1 MTERWHM
8 NSLVTTKSGLG
19 VGSAEGG
26 GTASGGGSNGVGN
39 HGSSLG
45 NGNTAAGTT
54 DLSTAGSVGGGVIG
68 GAHAFGA
75 ANGESGILRKTGHY
89 HHHHHHHGGTQENF
103 DDLLVFGYSCKIFRD
118 NERARY
124 IDQGRHL
131 IPWMGDNQLK
141 IDRYDARGAL
151 HDLAPY
157 EPPPGGYRDRLEGL
171 TAAEQKAEQLCE
183 EERYYSLYRNEVEE
197 EIAQEESLK
206 RQLKLGTEIPFD
218 YDAPPQEGATVATV
232 EQRSASG
239 NEQDDDPYVPL
250 ANFEIPSDIPLPDT
264 MKEHAIIEKTAKFI
278 ASQDAQM
285 EILLKTK
292 QANNPQFDFLNQS
305 GHLFRYYRHVLL
317 AFRTNQYPSSSSTS
331 GSEQPEVG
339 GGDDEEPNSQ
349 QNGTATVV
357 TPSVVVPTIKYK
369 PSADCAYTQLISK
382 ITGAPIP
389 TVSASEG
396 GEQSP
401 SSGVSTPTGIEKK
414 LPVSTGLAGLV
425 QYDSGSSDDD
435 EDGDDD
441 NDANENSDAQRKR
454 KSNEPKESKA
464 RPLSPFQ
471 GVVPALTIQH
481 VIDRT
486 AIYVAK
492 NGYSFEEAL
501 RAKNDPRFV
510 FLNQTH
516 QYYPYY
522 AYCVRQRMNGGEN
535 GTAQTSGS
543 SLPAAAAAPNSPPK
557 VTVRTETGN
566 GTVVETTPSLGIKAV
581 HTAAPKVAPVSST
594 KIQHQ
599 KLGAP
604 VSFMLPRKAKD
615 DTSSKMLGSDDDED
629 EQQVRTVQPEE
640 GAKESQEQLPE
651 PPKQESKLI
660 ETTKRVKEELQPKP
674 PIAILYKEE
683 TVEPLPEHVQ
693 EEIEKATAVADES
706 QTNSPTTNLEP
717 TVSKEK
723 QAERKK
729 RASMFVNLIK
739 HVDRKP
745 SADEREHVPEARAR
759 IIDGGHIASDV
770 EEGSVQSI
778 RSTSLSPKDQK
789 AGSGNTTTTTTT
801 IMTTTVIEDDD
812 DDDDDVVLVSE
823 TRPAPVRRSRTRSR
837 SPQSPRKKS
846 IERSS
851 DSRRTKKKKSK
862 SRHRSSRAKSKSK
875 KSKKRKSRS
884 RSRSRGK
891 RERSRTR
898 RDRSKTSR
906 RRGRSS
912 SSTSSS
918 SRSRSRSRKR
928 SQSHTSSRNSHV
940 KRRTD
945 VRRRAHSSSSPS
957 RSRSRSRSAGSAS
970 GTKRSRRSERSPVE
984 SSKRKGRKDRSRESS
999 RDRKR
1004 KKPPKDRSTSRGSHR
1019 KSDSDSESRR
1029 RRQRHRKNRTVGE
1042 GHDERYTAPSRAR
1055 YWDC

>member
-1 MTERWHM
+1 MTERWHK
-8 NSLVTTKSGLG
+8 NSVTTTKSGLG

-26 GTASGGGSNGVGN
+26 GGGGNNGLGN

-45 NGNTAAGTT
+45 NGSTTSGTT
-54 DLSTAGSVGGGVIG
+54 DLGSVGGSVG
-68 GAHAFGA
+68 GAHTFGG

-218 YDAPPQEGATVATV
+218 YDAPPQDGATVATV

-317 AFRTNQYPSSSSTS
+317 AFRTNQYPASDSAS
-331 GSEQPEVG
+331 SEQQEV
-339 GGDDEEPNSQ
+339 GDDEEQNSL

-389 TVSASEG
+389 TISASEG

-401 SSGVSTPTGIEKK
+401 SSEVSTPTGVEKK
-414 LPVSTGLAGLV
+414 AVSTGLAGLV
-425 QYDSGSSDDD
+425 QYDSGSSED
-435 EDGDDD
+435 EDGDD
-441 NDANENSDAQRKR
+441 NGANENSDAQPKC
-454 KSNEPKESKA
+454 KSSEPKESKA
-464 RPLSPFQ
+464 TQLAPFQ

-535 GTAQTSGS
+535 GLGLASAL
-543 SLPAAAAAPNSPPK
+543 SLPASAPNSPPK

-581 HTAAPKVAPVSST
+581 HTAAPKVVPASST

-615 DTSSKMLGSDDDED
+615 DTGSKMLGSDDDDEN

-640 GAKESQEQLPE
+640 CAKENQEQMPE
-651 PPKQESKLI
+651 PPKQESKLV
-660 ETTKRVKEELQPKP
+660 ETTKRASDESSPKP
-674 PIAILYKEE
+674 PIVILHKEE
-683 TVEPLPEHVQ
+683 AVESLPENVQ
-693 EEIEKATAVADES
+693 EVIEKVTETAGES
-706 QTNSPTTNLEP
+706 QTNSLTMNLEP

-745 SADEREHVPEARAR
+745 TADEREHVPETKAR

-789 AGSGNTTTTTTT
+789 TGSVNTAITT

-823 TRPAPVRRSRTRSR
+823 TRPAAVRRSRSRSR
-837 SPQSPRKKS
+837 SVQSTRKKS

-851 DSRRTKKKKSK
+851 SCRRTKKKKSK
-862 SRHRSSRAKSKSK
+862 SRHRSSRGKSKK

-891 RERSRTR
+891 RERSRTG
-898 RDRSKTSR
+898 RDRSKTPR

-918 SRSRSRSRKR
+918 SRSRSRKR
-928 SQSHTSSRNSHV
+928 SQSHTSSRSSNV

-945 VRRRAHSSSSPS
+945 VRRRAHSSPSPS
-957 RSRSRSRSAGSAS
+957 RSRSRSRSVGSAA
-970 GTKRSRRSERSPVE
+970 GAKRSRKSERSPME
-984 SSKRKGRKDRSRESS
+984 SSKRKNRKDRSRESS

-1004 KKPPKDRSTSRGSHR
+1004 KKPQKDRSVSRGSHR
-1019 KSDSDSESRR
+1019 KSDSDSESRH
-1029 RRQRHRKNRTVGE
+1029 RRQQQRKNKMTGE
-1042 GHDERYTAPSRAR
+1042 AYNERYPVPSRTR